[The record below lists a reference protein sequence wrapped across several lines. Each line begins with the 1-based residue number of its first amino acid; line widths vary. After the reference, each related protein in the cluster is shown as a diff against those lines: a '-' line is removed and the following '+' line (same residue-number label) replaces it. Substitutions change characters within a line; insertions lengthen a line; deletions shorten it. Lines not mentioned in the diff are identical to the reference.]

1 MNRGRRAF
9 LAFASGLLAFPAR
22 ADKAYELM
30 LVDGRVPGRSNT
42 LRLKKGEKVE
52 LRWTSDRP
60 IALHLHGY
68 DIEVRVAPQAP
79 ATMSFTANVT
89 GRFPVS
95 EHAQGRSHH
104 HRSILYLEV
113 HP

>member
-1 MNRGRRAF
+1 MNRGRRVF
-9 LAFASGLLAFPAR
+9 LASLPLLLAPPAR
-22 ADKAYELM
+22 ADKVFELM
-30 LVDGRVPGRSNT
+30 LVDGRAPGRSNT
-42 LRLKKGEKVE
+42 LRVKKGEKVD

-68 DIEVRVAPQAP
+68 DIEAKVAPQAP
-79 ATMSFTANVT
+79 ATISFTANLT